1 MKDQKQLFSI
11 RKFKRGASSVVI
23 ASLFF
28 IGLSHAPA
36 LADTEPMTDSSEQ
49 KSTEQATN
57 QEAPATKDAIQAKST
72 AETNHAQEETPAS
85 PQAKEASTPTPE
97 KTTKDTSVMSST
109 KTPSA
114 QQSTETKDLHT
125 YKMQDDTASET
136 DQASSKSVAEAPKE
150 TADLK
155 ET

>member
-85 PQAKEASTPTPE
+85 PQAKKHRHQHPRKQQ
-97 KTTKDTSVMSST
+97 KTHPSCHLQKHLLLNNQPKQKTYILTKC
-109 KTPSA
+109 
-114 QQSTETKDLHT
+114 
-125 YKMQDDTASET
+125 KMTR
-136 DQASSKSVAEAPKE
+136 P
-150 TADLK
+150 LK
-155 ET
+155 QIKHHPNQ